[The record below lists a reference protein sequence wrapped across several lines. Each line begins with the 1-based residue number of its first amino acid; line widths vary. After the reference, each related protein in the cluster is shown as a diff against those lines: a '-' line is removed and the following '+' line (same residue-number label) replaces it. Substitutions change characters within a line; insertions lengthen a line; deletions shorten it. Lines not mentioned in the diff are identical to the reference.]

1 MQLDMNH
8 ACRRVYTIHM
18 NYIWSEAEWVTNSR
32 GWQGMGKYGDT

>member
-18 NYIWSEAEWVTNSR
+18 SYGLRQNESHILEDGKEWENMVIT
-32 GWQGMGKYGDT
+32 